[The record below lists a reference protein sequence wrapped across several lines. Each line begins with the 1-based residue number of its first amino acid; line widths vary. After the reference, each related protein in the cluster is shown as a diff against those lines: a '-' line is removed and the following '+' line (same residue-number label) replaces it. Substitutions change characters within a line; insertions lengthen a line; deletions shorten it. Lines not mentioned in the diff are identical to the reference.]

1 MYYPG
6 KWKVSKDLLST
17 IFFTSYV
24 YMLIYNK
31 LLLNS
36 KGSNILGWALME
48 ARDEAKNALPPPLA
62 PPLAPPMGNNMNGDT
77 DMSNLQ
83 KPTFIRQPSAP
94 PMDSFG
100 SSMSTTTSSN
110 LPITS
115 SLSTTASSGTVTSPS
130 DQKIDPFSISHLASK
145 HSFGPT
151 VFGPLHTST
160 ITNNGNSN
168 VDLSK
173 SISHIVLSSLPAAR
187 DMKGERDRKPVT
199 RMLTDIYQRGLFMH
213 GNANSSVNQTL
224 IPAFRHVVGEL
235 NKMDSKDKKRVD
247 MIQHLVE
254 ACQDCQQ
261 VQARVILRMYSDL
274 TCKTQ
279 TLEQQLKYSLVR
291 PKEAALQILISKY
304 HAPDCDQSHN
314 IIGPERQ
321 RAHLLSAYVSLIGD
335 EFGLDGVET
344 AKGDRFLNEALAVIR
359 SVHLHGYSSSISSKM
374 LMINGVSSL
383 KQSIMDELTSSLCV
397 KECLTDLIGD
407 INNQSPNA
415 DRVIDRA
422 CIFSWATANTSLDD
436 DLPHRIFYEDSRA
449 EEYKDLHPK

>member
-1 MYYPG
+1 
-6 KWKVSKDLLST
+6 
-17 IFFTSYV
+17 
-24 YMLIYNK
+24 
-31 LLLNS
+31 
-36 KGSNILGWALME
+36 ME

-62 PPLAPPMGNNMNGDT
+62 PPIGNNMNGDT
-77 DMSNLQ
+77 SMMSNIQ
-83 KPTFIRQPSAP
+83 KPTFDRQPSAP

-100 SSMSTTTSSN
+100 SSMSTTASST
-110 LPITS
+110 LPINS
-115 SLSTTASSGTVTSPS
+115 SLSTTASSGTTTLPS
-130 DQKIDPFSISHLASK
+130 DQKIDSFSISYLASK

-151 VFGPLHTST
+151 AFSPLHTT
-160 ITNNGNSN
+160 AITSNGNSY

-173 SISHIVLSSLPAAR
+173 SISDIVLSSMPAAR

-213 GNANSSVNQTL
+213 GNANSSVNQTI
-224 IPAFRHVVGEL
+224 IPAFRHVVAEL
-235 NKMDSKDKKRVD
+235 NKMDSKYKKRVD

-344 AKGDRFLNEALAVIR
+344 AKGDRFLNEALAVVR
-359 SVHLHGYSSSISSKM
+359 SVHLHGYISSISSSM
-374 LMINGVSSL
+374 LSNGDSSL

-397 KECLTDLIGD
+397 KEWLTDLIGD

-422 CIFSWATANTSLDD
+422 CIFSWATKNTSLND
-436 DLPHRIFYEDSRA
+436 DLPHRIFYEDSRT
-449 EEYKDLHPK
+449 EEYKDLDPSRPTKDNEYEPLFSPNVLVELLVKMQLLKEITGLNVGVYVVGK

>member
-1 MYYPG
+1 
-6 KWKVSKDLLST
+6 
-17 IFFTSYV
+17 
-24 YMLIYNK
+24 
-31 LLLNS
+31 
-36 KGSNILGWALME
+36 ME
-48 ARDEAKNALPPPLA
+48 ARDVAKNALPPPLA
-62 PPLAPPMGNNMNGDT
+62 PPPLAPPPLAPPIGNNMNVDT
-77 DMSNLQ
+77 SMMSNLQ
-83 KPTFIRQPSAP
+83 KPTFDRQPSAP

-100 SSMSTTTSSN
+100 SSMSTTASST
-110 LPITS
+110 LPINS
-115 SLSTTASSGTVTSPS
+115 SLSTTASSSTAISN
-130 DQKIDPFSISHLASK
+130 QKIDPLSISHLASK

-151 VFGPLHTST
+151 AYGPLHTTT
-160 ITNNGNSN
+160 ITNNSNSN

-173 SISHIVLSSLPAAR
+173 SISDILLSSLPAAR

-199 RMLTDIYQRGLFMH
+199 RMLIDIYNRGLFMH
-213 GNANSSVNQTL
+213 GKANSSVNQTI

-321 RAHLLSAYVSLIGD
+321 RAHLLSAYVSLIGN

-344 AKGDRFLNEALAVIR
+344 AKGDRFLNEALAVTR
-359 SVHLHGYSSSISSKM
+359 SVHLHGYSSSISSSM
-374 LMINGVSSL
+374 LMNNSDSSL

-397 KECLTDLIGD
+397 KEWLTDLIGD
-407 INNQSPNA
+407 MNNQSPNA

-422 CIFSWATANTSLDD
+422 CIFSWATKNTSLDD
-436 DLPHRIFYEDSRA
+436 DFPHRIFYDDARI
-449 EEYKDLHPK
+449 EEYKDLDPCRPTKDNEYEPFFSPKVLVELLLKMQLLSNRRQ

>member
-1 MYYPG
+1 M
-6 KWKVSKDLLST
+6 
-17 IFFTSYV
+17 
-24 YMLIYNK
+24 
-31 LLLNS
+31 
-36 KGSNILGWALME
+36 KGANILGWALME

-62 PPLAPPMGNNMNGDT
+62 PPPLAPPMGTNMNGDT

-83 KPTFIRQPSAP
+83 KPTFDRQPSAP

-100 SSMSTTTSSN
+100 SSMSTTASSST
-110 LPITS
+110 LPINA
-115 SLSTTASSGTVTSPS
+115 SLSTTARSGTTTSPS

-151 VFGPLHTST
+151 ALSPLHNKI

-199 RMLTDIYQRGLFMH
+199 RMLTDIYNRGLFMH
-213 GNANSSVNQTL
+213 GSANSSVNQTI

-291 PKEAALQILISKY
+291 PKEAALHILISKY

-321 RAHLLSAYVSLIGD
+321 RAHLLSAYVSLIGN

-344 AKGDRFLNEALAVIR
+344 AKGDRFLNEALAVVR
-359 SVHLHGYSSSISSKM
+359 SVHLHGYSSSISSSM
-374 LMINGVSSL
+374 LSNGDSSL

-397 KECLTDLIGD
+397 KEWLTDLIGD

-422 CIFSWATANTSLDD
+422 CIFSWATKNTSLDD
-436 DLPHRIFYEDSRA
+436 DLPHRIFYEESRA
-449 EEYKDLHPK
+449 EEYKDLDPNEPTKDNEYEPFFSPKVLVELLDKMQLLKQIR